1 MYIIIPAS
9 EMTQSNTLKTLE
21 CVSGLPILQ
30 HILDELYSYQEHV
43 DKIVIPTQ
51 DVEAIQE
58 YIDYSVT
65 DEFLRTKICVIN
77 GKTATLEGN
86 MYAAVEHLV
95 DCLRVRKG
103 FVLVWN
109 GSTLAKNTFKLTDL
123 SEGSFVCTQNKLPVG
138 IYRFDDITYLVN
150 ILVKFSFDN
159 TDNSMND
166 ILREYYLND
175 EIKMLENFGTYYDW
189 QSADGYFKAEADF
202 NEASEHSKVSVKID
216 REMQTLS
223 KHNKFA
229 DLPYSHE
236 VHQKSKK
243 VQAMLFGEQD
253 FLSKADAEQ
262 ALYLPRL
269 VSIGITLAG
278 EFLDDITEEW
288 IPYQKLDSF
297 LVNSSLSDKEWSEVL
312 NKLVKVLS
320 EVFHKDGMEYDE
332 MIDSIVPKKIRNQR
346 LLAFKD
352 KAQAEL
358 EAVQNMFCEGFW
370 DEYYY
375 TLSPNDVAEWKM
387 FFDKLFEL
395 QEKMVT
401 QENTL
406 YQGVCERRVHG
417 SLSFDNIAYD
427 KATGHMKFLSPHYKA
442 VSIMHTLQD
451 YAYLYTSCFVGIHA
465 LERGKYKNLNGSIT
479 LQKSIKE
486 TMDACTQ
493 KLDYILGA
501 EIAEFCKMLAIYITL
516 SNVANNAYD
525 APTSI
530 AVMKFLNQ
538 LRTDLYWDKLI
549 G

>member
-51 DVEAIQE
+51 DIKAVQE

-77 GKTATLEGN
+77 GKTPTIEGN

-95 DCLRVRKG
+95 DCLHVKHG
-103 FVLVWN
+103 YVLVWN
-109 GSTLAKNTFKLTDL
+109 GSTLAKDTFKLTDL
-123 SEGSFVCTQNKLPVG
+123 TEGSFVCTQNKLPIG

-159 TDNSMND
+159 IDNSMND

-202 NEASEHSKVSVKID
+202 NEASEHSKVLVKID
-216 REMQTLS
+216 REKQTLS

-262 ALYLPRL
+262 ALYLPHL

-278 EFLDDITEEW
+278 EYLDDITEEW

-312 NKLVKVLS
+312 NKIVKVLS
-320 EVFHKDGMEYDE
+320 EVFHKDSAEYTE
-332 MIDSIVPKKIRNQR
+332 IADSIVPKKIRNQR
-346 LLAFKD
+346 LIAFRERAKG
-352 KAQAEL
+352 EL
-358 EAVQNMFCEGFW
+358 EALQKMFCEGFW

-375 TLSPNDVAEWKM
+375 TLSNNDVAEWNM
-387 FFDKLFEL
+387 FLDKLFEL
-395 QEKMVT
+395 QERMVT

-417 SLSFDNIAYD
+417 SLSFENIAYD

-465 LERGKYKNLNGSIT
+465 LERGKYKNLNSSIT
-479 LQKSIKE
+479 LQQSIKE
-486 TMDACTQ
+486 TMDACTR
-493 KLDYILGA
+493 KLDYILGS
-501 EIAEFCKMLAIYITL
+501 EIAEFCKMLSIYIIF
-516 SNVANNAYD
+516 SNVANGVYD

>member
-51 DVEAIQE
+51 DIKAVQE

-77 GKTATLEGN
+77 GKTPTIEGN

-95 DCLRVRKG
+95 DCLHVKHG
-103 FVLVWN
+103 YVLVWN
-109 GSTLAKNTFKLTDL
+109 GSTLVKDTFKLTDL
-123 SEGSFVCTQNKLPVG
+123 TEGSFVCTQNKLPIG

-159 TDNSMND
+159 IDNSMND

-202 NEASEHSKVSVKID
+202 NEASEHSKVLVKID
-216 REMQTLS
+216 REKQTLS

-262 ALYLPRL
+262 ALYLPHL

-278 EFLDDITEEW
+278 EYLDDITEEW

-312 NKLVKVLS
+312 NKIVKVLS

-346 LLAFKD
+346 LIAFRER
-352 KAQAEL
+352 AEGEL
-358 EAVQNMFCEGFW
+358 ETLQKMFCEGFW

-375 TLSPNDVAEWKM
+375 TLSNNDVAEWNM

-395 QEKMVT
+395 QERMVT

-427 KATGHMKFLSPHYKA
+427 KATGHMKFLNPHYKA

-479 LQKSIKE
+479 LQQSIKE
-486 TMDACTQ
+486 TMDACTR
-493 KLDYILGA
+493 KLDYILGS
-501 EIAEFCKMLAIYITL
+501 EIAEVCKMLSIYIIF
-516 SNVANNAYD
+516 SNVANGVYD